1 MRLGILIYSLSGG
14 GAERVVSYLLTHC
27 ISKGIDVHLI
37 MMNTGINY
45 EIPENTKIHYIE
57 NSNPNEH
64 GVIKALKIPFLAYKY
79 ARLVKPLEL
88 THSLSFLTRPSFINI
103 LSRFFSSYKFKVITN
118 ERAFP
123 SLQYS
128 YKGFQS
134 WFNKKMIKSLY
145 KKSEAVISN
154 SHGNANDLVSN
165 FKVPSDKMHVIH
177 NPIDLDK
184 ISVINPVEDFF
195 DTSKFNVITV
205 GRLDIGKN
213 HKMIINAIS
222 KLNNIDIHLYII
234 GSGPMKSEL
243 EDLIEKLKLNNQVFL
258 LGYQANPYGYL
269 KSADLFAF
277 GSNHEGFPNVLLEA
291 MACKL
296 PILSTNC
303 QSGPNEIMELKS
315 EKDNDIMLTD
325 YGILTPVKDVDSMA
339 KAFKY
344 FINNEKYMRDC
355 ISSGEKR
362 IKEFEKNIIL
372 KEYLD
377 LISLSK

>member
-27 ISKGIDVHLI
+27 ISKEIDVHLI
-37 MMNTGINY
+37 MMNTGVNY
-45 EIPENTKIHYIE
+45 DIPKSTRIHYIE

-79 ARLVKPLEL
+79 ARLVKKLEL
-88 THSLSFLTRPSFINI
+88 THSLSFLTRPSFINV
-103 LSRFFSSYKFKVITN
+103 LSRFFTSYKFKVITN

-123 SLQYS
+123 TLQYS

-154 SHGNANDLVSN
+154 SNGNANDLISN
-165 FKVPSDKMHVIH
+165 FKVPSDKMYVIH

-184 ISVINPVEDFF
+184 ISDINPKEDFF
-195 DTSKFNVITV
+195 DATKFNIITI

-213 HKMIINAIS
+213 HKMIINAIN
-222 KLNNIDIHLYII
+222 KLNNTNIHLYII
-234 GSGPMKSEL
+234 GSGPMQSEL
-243 EDLIEKLKLNNQVFL
+243 EDLVEKLNLKNQVFL

-269 KSADLFAF
+269 KSANLFAF

-291 MACKL
+291 MACNI
-296 PILSTNC
+296 PIISTNC
-303 QSGPNEIMELKS
+303 QSGPSEILKLQNDKS
-315 EKDNDIMLTD
+315 DDIMITD
-325 YGILTPVKDVDSMA
+325 YGILTPVKNDEAMA
-339 KAFKY
+339 KGISHFLDNKS
-344 FINNEKYMRDC
+344 FTEKCKIN
-355 ISSGEKR
+355 GLKR
-362 IKEFEKNIIL
+362 IKDFDKEKIL
-372 KEYLD
+372 NQYID
-377 LISLSK
+377 LVGAV

>member
-27 ISKGIDVHLI
+27 ISKEIDVHLI
-37 MMNTGINY
+37 MMNTGVNY
-45 EIPENTKIHYIE
+45 DIPKSTRIHYIE

-79 ARLVKPLEL
+79 ARLVKKLEL
-88 THSLSFLTRPSFINI
+88 THSLSFLTRPSFINV
-103 LSRFFSSYKFKVITN
+103 LSRFFTSYKFKVITN

-154 SHGNANDLVSN
+154 SNGNANDLISN
-165 FKVPSDKMHVIH
+165 FKVPSDKMYVIH

-184 ISVINPVEDFF
+184 ISDINPKEDFF
-195 DTSKFNVITV
+195 DATKFNIITI

-213 HKMIINAIS
+213 HKMIINAIN
-222 KLNNIDIHLYII
+222 KLNNTNIHLYII
-234 GSGPMKSEL
+234 GSGPMQREL
-243 EDLIEKLKLNNQVFL
+243 EDLVEKLNLKNQVFL

-269 KSADLFAF
+269 KSANLFAF

-291 MACKL
+291 MACNI
-296 PILSTNC
+296 PIISTNC
-303 QSGPNEIMELKS
+303 QSGPSEILKLQNDKS
-315 EKDNDIMLTD
+315 DDIMITD
-325 YGILTPVKDVDSMA
+325 YGILTPVKNDEAMA
-339 KAFKY
+339 KGISHFLDNKS
-344 FINNEKYMRDC
+344 FTEKCKIN
-355 ISSGEKR
+355 GLKR
-362 IKEFEKNIIL
+362 IKDFDKEKIL
-372 KEYLD
+372 NQYID
-377 LISLSK
+377 LVGAV

>member
-27 ISKGIDVHLI
+27 ISKEIDVHLI
-37 MMNTGINY
+37 MMNTGVNY
-45 EIPENTKIHYIE
+45 DIPKSTRIHYIE

-79 ARLVKPLEL
+79 ARLVKKLEL
-88 THSLSFLTRPSFINI
+88 THSLSFLTRPSFINV
-103 LSRFFSSYKFKVITN
+103 LSRFFTSYKFKVITN

-123 SLQYS
+123 TLQYS

-154 SHGNANDLVSN
+154 SNGNANDLISN
-165 FKVPSDKMHVIH
+165 FKVTSDKMYVIH

-184 ISVINPVEDFF
+184 ISDINPKEDFF
-195 DTSKFNVITV
+195 DATKFNIITI

-213 HKMIINAIS
+213 HKMIINAIN
-222 KLNNIDIHLYII
+222 KLNNTNIHLYII
-234 GSGPMKSEL
+234 GSGPMQSEL
-243 EDLIEKLKLNNQVFL
+243 EDLVEKLNLKNQVFL

-269 KSADLFAF
+269 KSANLFAF

-291 MACKL
+291 MACNI
-296 PILSTNC
+296 PIISTNC
-303 QSGPNEIMELKS
+303 QSGPSEILKLQNDKS
-315 EKDNDIMLTD
+315 DDIMITD
-325 YGILTPVKDVDSMA
+325 YGILTPVKNDEAMA
-339 KAFKY
+339 KGISHFLDNKS
-344 FINNEKYMRDC
+344 FTEKCKIN
-355 ISSGEKR
+355 GLKR
-362 IKEFEKNIIL
+362 IKDFDKEKIL
-372 KEYLD
+372 NQYID
-377 LISLSK
+377 LVGAV

>member
-27 ISKGIDVHLI
+27 ISKEIDVHLI
-37 MMNTGINY
+37 MMNTGVNY
-45 EIPENTKIHYIE
+45 DIPKSTRIHYIE

-79 ARLVKPLEL
+79 ARLVKKLEL
-88 THSLSFLTRPSFINI
+88 THSLSFLTRPSFINV
-103 LSRFFSSYKFKVITN
+103 LSRFFTSYKFKVITN

-154 SHGNANDLVSN
+154 SNGNANDLVSN

-184 ISVINPVEDFF
+184 ISDINPKEDFF
-195 DTSKFNVITV
+195 DATKFNIITI

-213 HKMIINAIS
+213 HKMIINAIN
-222 KLNNIDIHLYII
+222 KLNNTNIHLYII
-234 GSGPMKSEL
+234 GSGPMQSEL
-243 EDLIEKLKLNNQVFL
+243 EDLVEKLNLKNQVFL

-269 KSADLFAF
+269 KSANLFAF

-291 MACKL
+291 MACNI
-296 PILSTNC
+296 PIISTNC
-303 QSGPNEIMELKS
+303 QSGPSEILKLQNDKS
-315 EKDNDIMLTD
+315 DDIMITD
-325 YGILTPVKDVDSMA
+325 YGILTPVKNDEAMA
-339 KAFKY
+339 KGISHFLDNKS
-344 FINNEKYMRDC
+344 FTEKCKIN
-355 ISSGEKR
+355 GLKR
-362 IKEFEKNIIL
+362 IKDFDKEKIL
-372 KEYLD
+372 NQYID
-377 LISLSK
+377 LVGAV

>member
-27 ISKGIDVHLI
+27 ISKEIDVHLI
-37 MMNTGINY
+37 MMNTGVNY
-45 EIPENTKIHYIE
+45 DIPKSTRIHYIE

-79 ARLVKPLEL
+79 ARLVKKLEL
-88 THSLSFLTRPSFINI
+88 THSLSFLTRPSFINV
-103 LSRFFSSYKFKVITN
+103 LSRFFTSYKFKVITN

-154 SHGNANDLVSN
+154 SNGNANDLISN
-165 FKVPSDKMHVIH
+165 FKVPSDKMYVIH

-184 ISVINPVEDFF
+184 ISDINPKEDFF
-195 DTSKFNVITV
+195 DATKFNIITI

-213 HKMIINAIS
+213 HKMIINAIN
-222 KLNNIDIHLYII
+222 KLNNTNIHLYII
-234 GSGPMKSEL
+234 GSGPMQSEL
-243 EDLIEKLKLNNQVFL
+243 EDLVEKLNLKNQVFL

-269 KSADLFAF
+269 KSANLFAF

-291 MACKL
+291 MACNI
-296 PILSTNC
+296 PIISTNC
-303 QSGPNEIMELKS
+303 QSGPSEILKLQNDKS
-315 EKDNDIMLTD
+315 DDIMITD
-325 YGILTPVKDVDSMA
+325 YGILTPVKNDEAMA
-339 KAFKY
+339 KGISHFLDNKS
-344 FINNEKYMRDC
+344 FTEKCKIN
-355 ISSGEKR
+355 GLKR
-362 IKEFEKNIIL
+362 IKDFDKEKIL
-372 KEYLD
+372 NQYID
-377 LISLSK
+377 LVGAV